1 MIRYL
6 SEAEV
11 ERARPSVREGIDLAR
26 LALIALA
33 EGRAQLPPK
42 PSVYPRPGVFAN
54 VMPAYLED
62 VGGHGDQLGL
72 KWVAVYNTN
81 SGRGLPIIN
90 GVVVICETDTGLPRA
105 LMGAAFLTGIRTAA
119 VSGACIEALAPADV
133 GHVAITGAGVQ
144 TRSHLE
150 ICEELGHLDVKVFAR
165 RAASGEAIL
174 AWAAEHTPQLRI
186 TVVDSTAEAV
196 RGAGVIITGL
206 PIGVEDALLDPATV
220 RDDALLLPL
229 DWGTSVGADIGNS
242 GRLFADDVPQFTRI
256 AERGAFPGYRAA
268 DGYTGEAL
276 QQPRPA
282 GRVVCQNLG
291 QGAADLLFGNAV
303 AVNAARDGIGTL
315 LER

>member
-6 SEAEV
+6 AEAEV

-26 LALIALA
+26 LALVALA

-42 PSVYPRPGVFAN
+42 PSVYPRPGAFAN

-62 VGGHGDQLGL
+62 VGHGDQLGL
-72 KWVAVYNTN
+72 KWVAVYNMN
-81 SGRGLPIIN
+81 AERGLPIIN
-90 GVVVICETDTGLPRA
+90 GIVVICETDTGLPRA

-150 ICEELGHLDVKVFAR
+150 VCEELGHLDVSVFAR
-165 RAASGEAIL
+165 RAASGETVV
-174 AWAAEHTPQLRI
+174 AWAAEHTPRLRI
-186 TVVDSTAEAV
+186 TVVGSTAEAV
-196 RGAGVIITGL
+196 TGAGVIVTGV
-206 PIGVEDALLDPATV
+206 PIGVEGALLDPATV
-220 RDDALLLPL
+220 RADALLLPL
-229 DWGTSVGADIGNS
+229 DWGTSVGADIGNAA
-242 GRLFADDVPQFTRI
+242 RLFADDVPQFARI
-256 AERGAFPGYRAA
+256 SERGSFPGYRAA
-268 DGYTGEAL
+268 DDYTGEAL
-276 QQPRPA
+276 QLPRPA

-303 AVNAARDGIGTL
+303 AVNAERDGIGTL